1 MDRMLLD
8 FKGNAM
14 ILKFEISGLYSF
26 GITKQEISFTSKPKN
41 RIRNTKYEYNFNLLQ
56 AQRPM
61 KSALFFGGN
70 ASGKT
75 NFFVAVKILLSI
87 IKYGLSHT
95 LREHITD
102 NAFNKNSNSIT
113 LGIEL
118 SDNKKSVFGYF
129 IEFDSQKIVR
139 ESFKKDNRAIF
150 SFEKDKATF
159 KDEQLQSFFSRRLS
173 ENILYFLKDF
183 EIKEYEEFMNIVNG
197 IEVYMSS
204 SYSKEYMLD
213 FNETRKNYFIEN
225 KSGIL
230 EIFKILDKTID
241 DFSFEELEKE
251 DKSVYRIYFIRKEQH
266 FSYQVESEG
275 IKKIVQL
282 ADKFLEV
289 IKGGKVV
296 FIDELDSSISTLA
309 LIKIFN
315 NLINTEE
322 NANGQ
327 VIVSS
332 HNLLLFDVSFLNSQ
346 QIFLVQKN
354 SELETI
360 IKNYY
365 DFDIRSEKKRAY
377 IDYLKGLYEE

>member
-1 MDRMLLD
+1 M
-8 FKGNAM
+8 
-14 ILKFEISGLYSF
+14 
-26 GITKQEISFTSKPKN
+26 
-41 RIRNTKYEYNFNLLQ
+41 
-56 AQRPM
+56 
-61 KSALFFGGN
+61 FFGGN

-95 LREHITD
+95 LREHITN
-102 NAFNKNSNSIT
+102 NAFNKNSDSIA

-118 SDNKKSVFGYF
+118 SDNKKSVFSYF
-129 IEFDSQKIVR
+129 IEFDSQKVIR
-139 ESFKKDNRAIF
+139 ESFRKNDRDIF
-150 SFEKDKATF
+150 LFGEDKATF
-159 KDEQLQSFFSRRLS
+159 KNEQLQSFFSRRLS

-183 EIKEYEEFMNIVNG
+183 EIKECSDFMDIIND

-204 SYSKEYMLD
+204 SYSKDYILD
-213 FNETRKNYFIEN
+213 FNEARKNYFIEN
-225 KSGIL
+225 KNNIL
-230 EIFKILDKTID
+230 DIFKILDRTID

-251 DKSVYRIYFIRKEQH
+251 DKSIYRIYFIRNGQH

-289 IKGGKVV
+289 VKGGKVL
-296 FIDELDSSISTLA
+296 FIDELDSSISTSA

-322 NANGQ
+322 NTNGQ
-327 VIVSS
+327 IIVSS
-332 HNLLLFDVSFLNSQ
+332 HNLLLFDVSFLSSQ

-354 SELETI
+354 FELETI

-377 IDYLKGLYEE
+377 IDYLKGLYDEDE

>member
-1 MDRMLLD
+1 
-8 FKGNAM
+8 M
-14 ILKFEISGLYSF
+14 ILKFEISGIYSF
-26 GITKQEISFTSKPKN
+26 GATKQEISFVSKPKN
-41 RIRNTKYEYNFNLLQ
+41 RIRNTKYEYNFNLFQ

-61 KSALFFGGN
+61 KSVLFFGGN

-87 IKYGLSHT
+87 IKYGLSYT
-95 LREHITD
+95 LREHITN
-102 NAFNKNSNSIT
+102 NAFNKNSDSIA

-118 SDNKKSVFGYF
+118 SDNKKSVFSYF
-129 IEFDSQKIVR
+129 IEFDSQKVIR
-139 ESFKKDNRAIF
+139 ESFRKNDRDIF
-150 SFEKDKATF
+150 LFGEDKATF
-159 KDEQLQSFFSRRLS
+159 KNEQLQSFFSRRLS

-183 EIKEYEEFMNIVNG
+183 EIKECSDFMDIIND

-204 SYSKEYMLD
+204 SYSKDYILD
-213 FNETRKNYFIEN
+213 FNEARKNYFIEN
-225 KSGIL
+225 KNNIL
-230 EIFKILDKTID
+230 DIFKILDRTID

-251 DKSVYRIYFIRKEQH
+251 DKSIYRIYFIRNGQH

-289 IKGGKVV
+289 VKGGKVL
-296 FIDELDSSISTLA
+296 FIDELDSSISTSA

-322 NANGQ
+322 NTNGQ
-327 VIVSS
+327 IIVSS
-332 HNLLLFDVSFLNSQ
+332 HNLLLFDVSFLSSQ

-354 SELETI
+354 FELETI

-377 IDYLKGLYEE
+377 IDYLKGLYDEDE

>member
-1 MDRMLLD
+1 
-8 FKGNAM
+8 
-14 ILKFEISGLYSF
+14 
-26 GITKQEISFTSKPKN
+26 
-41 RIRNTKYEYNFNLLQ
+41 
-56 AQRPM
+56 
-61 KSALFFGGN
+61 
-70 ASGKT
+70 
-75 NFFVAVKILLSI
+75 
-87 IKYGLSHT
+87 
-95 LREHITD
+95 
-102 NAFNKNSNSIT
+102 
-113 LGIEL
+113 
-118 SDNKKSVFGYF
+118 
-129 IEFDSQKIVR
+129 
-139 ESFKKDNRAIF
+139 
-150 SFEKDKATF
+150 
-159 KDEQLQSFFSRRLS
+159 
-173 ENILYFLKDF
+173 
-183 EIKEYEEFMNIVNG
+183 MNIVNG

-230 EIFKILDKTID
+230 EIFKILDKTVD

-251 DKSVYRIYFIRKEQH
+251 DKSVYRIYFVRNEQH

-289 IKGGKVV
+289 IKGGKVI

-346 QIFLVQKN
+346 QIFW
-354 SELETI
+354 S
-360 IKNYY
+360 
-365 DFDIRSEKKRAY
+365 KR
-377 IDYLKGLYEE
+377 ILSLKQ